1 MPLPLS
7 VVIPTRN
14 RPQQLTDTL
23 EALATQRLGE
33 TGPGQDFDVVVVD
46 DGSSPAAGPSDR
58 LDGRLQVQWLRQE
71 GLGPAAAR
79 NRGIKAARG
88 ERIVLLGDDTRPAD
102 PSTLQ
107 CHLDAAKAA
116 HGEGHVG
123 VQGHIDWD
131 PHQPVTPLMDFLAP
145 AGPQF
150 YFVGLQAGQPIPYS
164 AVLGSNYSAP
174 RSWFEA
180 ESFDTSFPAAALED
194 TELAFRF
201 VRRGWQS
208 VYAPKALCWHDH
220 RYDEIGPFLGRQRRA
235 GRAIRHAV
243 RRHPSL
249 LPKLLLEPLAMVPIS
264 CLRSLMSRSPQARRH
279 QSWDLR
285 CRLALARGF
294 FGL

>member
-14 RPQQLTDTL
+14 RPKQLADTL
-23 EALATQRLGE
+23 DALASQRFGAAD
-33 TGPGQDFDVVVVD
+33 PGRGFDVVVVD
-46 DGSSPAAGPSDR
+46 DGSSPAAGPSNRLGDR
-58 LDGRLQVQWLRQE
+58 LRVQWLRQE

-79 NRGIKAARG
+79 NRGIAAARG
-88 ERIVLLGDDTRPAD
+88 ERILLLGDDTRPAD

-107 CHLDAAKAA
+107 EHVDAAHRA
-116 HGEGHVG
+116 HPEGQAG

-131 PHQPVTPLMDFLAP
+131 PQQPVTPLMDFLAP

-150 YFVGLQAGQPIPYS
+150 YFAGLSADQPIPYS

-180 ESFDTSFPAAALED
+180 EPFDTSFPAAALED

-201 VRRGWQS
+201 IRRGWQS
-208 VYAPKALCWHDH
+208 VYAPQALCWHDH
-220 RYDEIGPFLGRQRRA
+220 RYDDIGPFLSRQRRA
-235 GRAIRHAV
+235 GRAMRHAV

-264 CLRSLMSRSPQARRH
+264 GLRGLLSRSPESRRH
-279 QSWDLR
+279 RIWDLR
-285 CRLALARGF
+285 CRLALGRGF